1 MAYGFNTDLIST
13 RAPVTIGFPNSMA
26 SVIHGNVAGVFSGT
40 IVVEYVQRGRRLI
53 FLLRAEDVSVGAVSF
68 RWVDPY
74 GVTRIYS
81 DDDSEL
87 IQGDSGGSGGGGGG
101 SLTVPDNYFFSTDVE
116 RDTFFASNPGDLVE
130 GVYCVVDGVLQQYQ
144 RGAWID
150 VTAILQGPAGP
161 PGAPGATGAAGPPG
175 EVDPSLQD
183 AVTTLQNNL
192 SAEITA
198 REQAISDKQTQI
210 DTINSEL
217 VETNR
222 VLSTVHTSS
231 SDTLLSTT
239 ISQDTY
245 VLYTDLGNQTALNFS
260 AGQSIIRDNAGTLAV
275 VVGTDDNGVTARTIT
290 TSGSGSSGTAEGV
303 PPGGLPG
310 ESLRKVTAA
319 DYDTEWRGGMF
330 TYTQTPAATQWNVQ
344 HNKGM
349 IPTDVLTLDSS
360 GDQIVGFIDYA
371 ASTTNLLVIRFSE
384 ALAGSAHFIY

>member
-1 MAYGFNTDLIST
+1 MAYAFNTDLISVG
-13 RAPVTIGFPNSMA
+13 APVTLGFPNSRA
-26 SVIHGNVAGVFSGT
+26 SVVHGTVAGIFSGT

-74 GVTRIYS
+74 GVPRVYS
-81 DDDSEL
+81 DADTDL
-87 IQGDSGGSGGGGGG
+87 IQGDGGSGGGGGG
-101 SLTVPDNYFFSTDVE
+101 SLTVPDNYFFSSDVE
-116 RDTFFASNPGDLVE
+116 RDAFFTSNPTDLVE
-130 GVYCVVDGVLQQYQ
+130 GVYCVVNGVLQQYQ
-144 RGAWID
+144 RGTWVD
-150 VTAILQGPAGP
+150 VTAILQGPPGP
-161 PGAPGATGAAGPPG
+161 PGAPGADGAPGPPG

-183 AVTTLQNNL
+183 ALTTLQNNL

-210 DTINSEL
+210 DELNSEI

-231 SDTLLSTT
+231 SATLLSTT
-239 ISQDTY
+239 INQDTY

-260 AGQSIIRDNAGTLAV
+260 TGQSIIRDAAGTLAV
-275 VVGTDDNGVTARTIT
+275 VTGTDDNGVTARTIT
-290 TSGSGSSGTAEGV
+290 TSGSGSSGTTEGV
-303 PPGGLPG
+303 PAGGLPG

-319 DYDTEWRGGMF
+319 DYDTHWQGGIY

-349 IPTDVLTLDSS
+349 IPTDVLTLDDS
-360 GDQIVGFIDYA
+360 GDQIVGFVDYA
-371 ASTTNLLVIRFSE
+371 ASTANLLVIRFSE